1 MEKTAIKQLD
11 ALVVMRGW
19 RSGPFADLFFIHQ
32 GKSLSN
38 LLTMRGNSC

>member
-1 MEKTAIKQLD
+1 MEKTTIKQLD
-11 ALVVMRGW
+11 ALVVMSW